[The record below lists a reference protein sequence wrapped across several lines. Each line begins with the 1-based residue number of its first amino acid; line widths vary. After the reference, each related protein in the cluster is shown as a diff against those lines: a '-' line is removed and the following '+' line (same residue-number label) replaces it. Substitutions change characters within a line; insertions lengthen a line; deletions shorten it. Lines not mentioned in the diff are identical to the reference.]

1 MKKFLLFLS
10 CFLTTWCSVQAA
22 NPQINSVTYNE
33 SSSTFS
39 VSYTSNSSN
48 NSVWMISQATGPVG
62 SRVTLGSSPATV
74 DLPITARDGEYNLIL
89 YVNGS
94 PCYQKSV
101 TVTKYGHINSAK
113 ASSTSKVTVNYSMF
127 HSKSD
132 NFPEK
137 SYLRIVGVANT
148 THEISNVKNGSYTW
162 TGLNLT
168 AGKTYTCE
176 IYVDDK
182 CLHTYTFK
190 VPIPPVVNPTGAVND
205 VVPFVPSYN
214 SVTVDYTLKDAQNAT
229 MTLYDEYNNKMK
241 SLSITNSS
249 TSKRVV
255 INNVSIAENRSYT
268 IEISANGANGGKFST
283 RFPFYTRVTDKT
295 KINGVAYENNK
306 IRVDFT
312 LKNSG
317 VNVAFQLIST
327 KTGRTYY
334 TNWGY
339 CGSSSGS
346 AYLSVPSESGSNLY
360 VILLMENGQVK
371 DDKQIMI
378 AR

>member
-48 NSVWMISQATGPVG
+48 NSVWMISHDTGPVG

-101 TVTKYGHINSAK
+101 TVTKYGHIDKISNI
-113 ASSTSKVTVNYSMF
+113 STSKVTVNYSMF

-148 THEISNVKNGSYTW
+148 TREISNVKNGSYTW
-162 TGLNLT
+162 TGLNLK
-168 AGKTYTCE
+168 AGNTYTCE
-176 IYVDDK
+176 IWVDDK
-182 CLHTYTFK
+182 KFDSRTFT
-190 VPIPPVVNPTGAVND
+190 VPIPPQVTGKI
-205 VVPFVPSYN
+205 N
-214 SVTVDYTLKDAQNAT
+214 SVAATTTSTTVNYVLTNAKNNCYLKIGSKTLNISNGA
-229 MTLYDEYNNKMK
+229 
-241 SLSITNSS
+241 
-249 TSKRVV
+249 RVV
-255 INNVSIAENRSYT
+255 QWPINLAPGQYTCEMYGDGKRLDTKSFTVTSSDMVKLTPMGGNRL
-268 IEISANGANGGKFST
+268 
-283 RFPFYTRVTDKT
+283 
-295 KINGVAYENNK
+295 KI
-306 IRVDFT
+306 DFT
-312 LKNSG
+312 LS
-317 VNVAFQLIST
+317 ST
-327 KTGRTYY
+327 GYVKFMVHTY
-334 TNWGY
+334 TL
-339 CGSSSGS
+339 GSSSGKGES
-346 AYLSVPSESGSNLY
+346 REVDYGPCDTYAGTKEVDVPYYTGLVGYAVEL
-360 VILLMENGQVK
+360 IKNGAKVNGNS
-371 DDKQIMI
+371 ITVY
-378 AR
+378 R

>member
-62 SRVTLGSSPATV
+62 SRVQLGSSPATV
-74 DLPITARDGEYNLIL
+74 NLPITARDGEYNLIL

-101 TVTKYGHINSAK
+101 TVTKYGHIDKISNI
-113 ASSTSKVTVNYSMF
+113 STSKVTVNYSMF

-162 TGLNLT
+162 TGLNLK
-168 AGKTYTCE
+168 AGNTYTCE
-176 IYVDDK
+176 IWVDDK
-182 CLHTYTFK
+182 KFDSRTFT
-190 VPIPPVVNPTGAVND
+190 VPIQKEVTGKI
-205 VVPFVPSYN
+205 N
-214 SVTVDYTLKDAQNAT
+214 SVAA
-229 MTLYDEYNNKMK
+229 
-241 SLSITNSS
+241 SS
-249 TSKRVV
+249 TSKVTV
-255 INNVSIAENRSYT
+255 NYTLTNAKTNNCYLKIVGVNNTTHNISNVNNGSYT
-268 IEISANGANGGKFST
+268 WTGLNLAPGQYTCEMYGDGKRLDTKSFTVTSGDAVKLTPMGGN
-283 RFPFYTRVTDKT
+283 RL
-295 KINGVAYENNK
+295 KI
-306 IRVDFT
+306 DFT
-312 LKNSG
+312 LSSTGYVKFMVHTYSMSGGQGQSKPVDYGQCDTYAGTIVVDVPYYSGYVGYAVELIKNGTS
-317 VNVAFQLIST
+317 VNGASVT
-327 KTGRTYY
+327 
-334 TNWGY
+334 
-339 CGSSSGS
+339 
-346 AYLSVPSESGSNLY
+346 AYN
-360 VILLMENGQVK
+360 
-371 DDKQIMI
+371 
-378 AR
+378 R

>member
-101 TVTKYGHINSAK
+101 TVTKYGHIDKISNI
-113 ASSTSKVTVNYSMF
+113 STSKVTVNYSMF

-148 THEISNVKNGSYTW
+148 TREISNVKNGSYTW
-162 TGLNLT
+162 TGLNLK
-168 AGKTYTCE
+168 AGNTYTCE
-176 IYVDDK
+176 IWVDDK
-182 CLHTYTFK
+182 KFDSRTFTVQK
-190 VPIPPVVNPTGAVND
+190 KKKKEGYINKFTGI
-205 VVPFVPSYN
+205 STS
-214 SVTVDYTLKDAQNAT
+214 SVTVDYT
-229 MTLYDEYNNKMK
+229 MK
-241 SLSITNSS
+241 SAETNNCYLKIDNKTYYITN
-249 TSKRVV
+249 
-255 INNVSIAENRSYT
+255 
-268 IEISANGANGGKFST
+268 
-283 RFPFYTRVTDKT
+283 
-295 KINGVAYENNK
+295 
-306 IRVDFT
+306 
-312 LKNSG
+312 G
-317 VNVAFQLIST
+317 VNVNKKCTGLNLIEDKTYICDMYVDGKKFDSRSFT
-327 KTGRTYY
+327 VPNPWSSKIVSITPMGTGRIKIAFTIRQTGVKVGFRVTTYSGNKGETNYYDYGRYDQHEGTYEVSVPRY
-334 TNWGY
+334 TGQVVYAVELFVN
-339 CGSSSGS
+339 GSS
-346 AYLSVPSESGSNLY
+346 V
-360 VILLMENGQVK
+360 NGNAIQVYN
-371 DDKQIMI
+371 
-378 AR
+378 R

>member
-48 NSVWMISQATGPVG
+48 NSVWIISQATGPVG
-62 SRVTLGSSPATV
+62 SRVQLGSSPATV

-101 TVTKYGHINSAK
+101 TVTKYGHINSVA

-137 SYLRIVGVANT
+137 SYLRIVGVKNT
-148 THEISNVKNGSYTW
+148 THEISNVKKGSYTW

-176 IYVDDK
+176 MYVDDK
-182 CLHTYTFK
+182 PFGSRTFK
-190 VPIPPVVNPTGAVND
+190 VPDDQVTGKI
-205 VVPFVPSYN
+205 N
-214 SVTVDYTLKDAQNAT
+214 SVAA
-229 MTLYDEYNNKMK
+229 
-241 SLSITNSS
+241 SS
-249 TSKRVV
+249 TSKVTV
-255 INNVSIAENRSYT
+255 NYTLTNAKTNNCYLKIVGVNNTTYKISNVNNGSYT
-268 IEISANGANGGKFST
+268 WTGLNLAPGQYTCEMYGDGKRLDTKSFTVTSGDAVKLTPMGGN
-283 RFPFYTRVTDKT
+283 RL
-295 KINGVAYENNK
+295 KI
-306 IRVDFT
+306 DFT
-312 LKNSG
+312 LS
-317 VNVAFQLIST
+317 ST
-327 KTGRTYY
+327 GYVKFMVHTY
-334 TNWGY
+334 TL
-339 CGSSSGS
+339 GSSSGKGESKEVVYGQCDTYAGTYEVSVPYYSGYVGYAVELIKNGVKVNGNSVS
-346 AYLSVPSESGSNLY
+346 AYN
-360 VILLMENGQVK
+360 
-371 DDKQIMI
+371 
-378 AR
+378 R

>member
-48 NSVWMISQATGPVG
+48 NSVWMISHDTGPVG

-101 TVTKYGHINSAK
+101 TVTKYGHIDKISNI
-113 ASSTSKVTVNYSMF
+113 STSKVTVNYSMF

-148 THEISNVKNGSYTW
+148 TREISNVKNGSYTW
-162 TGLNLT
+162 TGLNL
-168 AGKTYTCE
+168 APGQYTCE
-176 IYVDDK
+176 MYGDGKRLDTKSFTVTSSDMVKLTPMGGNRLKIDFTLSSTGYVK
-182 CLHTYTFK
+182 FMVHTYT
-190 VPIPPVVNPTGAVND
+190 
-205 VVPFVPSYN
+205 
-214 SVTVDYTLKDAQNAT
+214 L
-229 MTLYDEYNNKMK
+229 
-241 SLSITNSS
+241 
-249 TSKRVV
+249 
-255 INNVSIAENRSYT
+255 
-268 IEISANGANGGKFST
+268 
-283 RFPFYTRVTDKT
+283 
-295 KINGVAYENNK
+295 
-306 IRVDFT
+306 
-312 LKNSG
+312 
-317 VNVAFQLIST
+317 
-327 KTGRTYY
+327 
-334 TNWGY
+334 
-339 CGSSSGS
+339 GSSSGKGES
-346 AYLSVPSESGSNLY
+346 REVDYGPCDTYAGTKEVDVPYYTGLVGYAVEL
-360 VILLMENGQVK
+360 IKNGAKVNGNS
-371 DDKQIMI
+371 ITVY
-378 AR
+378 R